1 MKAIK
6 VYLDEK
12 EIQNLKLKA
21 EQLGFVGRGWLSQ
34 FIRRIAREPIV
45 FIDENVKAVTS
56 LFSLKEK

>member
-21 EQLGFVGRGWLSQ
+21 EQLGFTGRGWLSQ

-56 LFSLKEK
+56 LFSLREK